1 MVSIIDTHCHLDII
15 QSQGLEIADSLK
27 NAAESGVKKILQIG
41 IDLESSIRARS
52 IANEYSNDSLEI
64 RYSIG
69 CHPTETHEFPNKE
82 EILKFVYENLGDSKL
97 SAIGEIGLD
106 YYHTAD
112 TKKQQEEILEA
123 FLECSSKTQLPV
135 VIHSRDAKED
145 TISILKNFRDKAFG
159 VIHCFTYDYLTAKT
173 LVDIGYYISF
183 SGIVAFKN
191 AVEIQEAAQKLSL
204 ECMLIETDAPFLA
217 PSPFRG
223 KRNEPSYMKF
233 ILDKMFSLRKESNS
247 DVENKLFENS
257 IKFMNRKAYH
267 YNA

>member
-52 IANEYSNDSLEI
+52 IANGYSNDSLEI

-191 AVEIQEAAQKLSL
+191 AIEIQEAAQKLPL

-217 PSPFRG
+217 PPPFRG

>member
-1 MVSIIDTHCHLDII
+1 M
-15 QSQGLEIADSLK
+15 
-27 NAAESGVKKILQIG
+27 
-41 IDLESSIRARS
+41 
-52 IANEYSNDSLEI
+52 
-64 RYSIG
+64 
-69 CHPTETHEFPNKE
+69 
-82 EILKFVYENLGDSKL
+82 
-97 SAIGEIGLD
+97 
-106 YYHTAD
+106 
-112 TKKQQEEILEA
+112 
-123 FLECSSKTQLPV
+123 PV

-145 TISILKNFRDKAFG
+145 TISILKNFRDQAFG

-191 AVEIQEAAQKLSL
+191 ATEIQEAAQKLPL
-204 ECMLIETDAPFLA
+204 ECILIETDAPFLA
-217 PSPFRG
+217 PPPFRG

>member
-1 MVSIIDTHCHLDII
+1 MVSIVDTHCHLDII

-27 NAAESGVKKILQIG
+27 NAAESGVKKIVQIG
-41 IDLESSIRARS
+41 IDLESSVRARS

-64 RYSIG
+64 QYSIG

-82 EILKFVYENLGDSKL
+82 EILQFVYENLGDPKL

-112 TKKQQEEILEA
+112 TKKQQKDILES
-123 FLECSSKTQLPV
+123 FLECSSKTGLPV

-145 TISILKNFRDKAFG
+145 TISVLKNFRDRAFG
-159 VIHCFTYDYLTAKT
+159 VIHCFTYDYSTAKT

-191 AVEIQEAAQKLSL
+191 AIEIQEAAQKLPL

-217 PSPFRG
+217 PPPFRG

-257 IKFMNRKAYH
+257 IKFINRKAYH